1 MHERSILVTGCSSGI
16 GEYCAHA
23 LQERGWRVFAT
34 ARKPADIE
42 KLKKA
47 GLDAIYLDYR
57 ETESIAACASHV
69 IEKTDGRIGALFNN
83 GAYGQPG
90 AVEDVPTEALREQFE
105 ANFFGWHDLTT
116 RFIPAMRA
124 NGGGRIV
131 QNSSVLGLVSLKY
144 RGAYNASKFA
154 VEGLS
159 DAMRRELK
167 GSGIHVSIIEPG
179 PIESR
184 FVDAAL
190 AAYRANIDL
199 TGSPHAETY
208 AKRIAAMEAGGST
221 AFKLGPDAVFAKLRH
236 ALESPNPKPRYFVT
250 KATHIMAMA
259 RRVLP
264 TRMLDTLTANH

>member
-1 MHERSILVTGCSSGI
+1 MHERSILITGCSSGI
-16 GEYCAHA
+16 GEFCALA
-23 LQERGWRVFAT
+23 LHQRGWRVFAT
-34 ARKPADIE
+34 ARKSADIDR
-42 KLKKA
+42 LKDA
-47 GLDAIYLDYR
+47 GLEAVYLDYR
-57 ETESIAACASHV
+57 ESDSIAACAEQV
-69 IEKTDGRIGALFNN
+69 IEKSDGRIGALFNN

-90 AVEDVPTEALREQFE
+90 AVEDVPTDALRDQFE
-105 ANFFGWHDLTT
+105 ANFFGWHDLTA
-116 RFIPAMRA
+116 RLIPAMRA
-124 NGGGRIV
+124 NGGGRII

-179 PIESR
+179 PIKSR
-184 FVDAAL
+184 FVDTAL

-199 TGSPHAETY
+199 VGSPHAETY

-250 KATHIMAMA
+250 KATHIMSLA
-259 RRVLP
+259 RRILP
-264 TRMLDTLTANH
+264 TRLLDTLTANH